1 MSSEAKSQ
9 GKDKDKDKSSKTHK
23 RKPSSEPKTP
33 SPFIT
38 RIVRR
43 VKDACDEYNER
54 MEDMKHGRRD
64 SMGRQTQKG
73 IEHYYEMERRRRK
86 RGDRRRGKK
95 EREQRKDAEGGG
107 GGVVEAL
114 MTGGRGEPG
123 HREGGSRRGTNDEV
137 PFIDPPA
144 MEGPIPET
152 LPDAEPE
159 GALPPPAIRDFAQE
173 ILPTTMEHAGSQGSR
188 ASGSNISPM
197 PSDHSISTTRAQVGP
212 RPIGQRAR
220 IKPPAGRGPPLDSED
235 EESPTSDEGS
245 ASEDEEDDQ
254 AAKEAR
260 AREVEA
266 AAGEGPIGEA
276 AAVSSPLPADGGAE
290 PDAKGSQEP
299 AGEEQPSG
307 IRGGGDGG
315 IVDLGDSDSDE
326 IDDDRQFEDAP
337 VYDERED
344 FDDEYTTAAGYYEPF
359 EAVGDATKGNGDR
372 NDEQPAK
379 HIRKEFQAK
388 DKHKDEFTHGQR
400 QDRLHGESQGI
411 FQSRERRPYN
421 AGAKEIFPEIF
432 TVRTPRPY
440 AHAKVGESSR
450 ARRTEA
456 PVGPGASHQH
466 HTKKSSE
473 PKPNEKNAPAS
484 FRDPDS
490 YEDFP
495 MPNSQPRAC
504 AGAGRTRDAH
514 KNRSAKAGLDTEADF
529 RYGRAYEPSQAE
541 PNMKSNVH
549 HDRRGDPFPNRESYY
564 EDEYDEENSSA
575 AQVPQDQME
584 RDAKVFERHAAAF
597 RERMERAS
605 AAPQK
610 RFTRGAAA
618 TFGNRPYAMLYA
630 ETVPQPRFPQQGE
643 PYPRQR
649 QSSFSNIFKG
659 PPYGNSF
666 GAGFSFSRKPRVV
679 PEDQESPVQDDRC
692 SQDGFQSSDAGVSED
707 ISSASE
713 QSSDTE
719 QIPKPCRKKAARRSY
734 DHGYSSNSA
743 EPPSRKP
750 AKAKAERSRAGAGI
764 PPLRSWRWT
773 KESKRHAT
781 ADSPPPP
788 KYKDVVKDIPPNY
801 YARLGLGEDAT
812 TEEIKKA
819 SKVMR
824 VKTHPDQVKR
834 GNPNMT
840 EEDMA
845 KVTATAANVGEA
857 ADVLEDPRKKTE
869 YDERI
874 RVWKR
879 KHGGRLPE
887 EEA

>member
-1 MSSEAKSQ
+1 MSSETKNQ
-9 GKDKDKDKSSKTHK
+9 GKDKDEDKSSKTHK
-23 RKPSSEPKTP
+23 RKSSSEPKIP

-43 VKDACDEYNER
+43 VKDAYDEYIER
-54 MEDMKHGRRD
+54 MEDMEHGRRD

-73 IEHYYEMERRRRK
+73 IEHYYEIERRRRK
-86 RGDRRRGKK
+86 REDRRRGKEK
-95 EREQRKDAEGGG
+95 REQKKDAEGGGVG

-123 HREGGSRRGTNDEV
+123 HRGGGSPRGTNDED
-137 PFIDPPA
+137 PFIHPPA
-144 MEGPIPET
+144 MEGPIHET
-152 LPDAEPE
+152 QPDAEPE
-159 GALPPPAIRDFAQE
+159 GALPPPAIGNFAQD
-173 ILPTTMEHAGSQGSR
+173 ILPTIMEHAGSQSSR
-188 ASGSNISPM
+188 ASRRKVSPM
-197 PSDHSISTTRAQVGP
+197 PSDHSISSTRAQVGP
-212 RPIGQRAR
+212 RPIGERVR
-220 IKPPAGRGPPLDSED
+220 IKAPAGRGPPLDSED

-254 AAKEAR
+254 AAKAARDREA
-260 AREVEA
+260 EA
-266 AAGEGPIGEA
+266 AAGEVPTGEA
-276 AAVSSPLPADGGAE
+276 AAVPSPP
-290 PDAKGSQEP
+290 P

-315 IVDLGDSDSDE
+315 IVDLDDYDADG

-337 VYDERED
+337 VYNERED

-359 EAVGDATKGNGDR
+359 ETVGDATKGKGDR

-388 DKHKDEFTHGQR
+388 DKQKDKLIHGQP
-400 QDRLHGESQGI
+400 QDHLRGVSQGM

-421 AGAKEIFPEIF
+421 VGAKEVFPEIF

-466 HTKKSSE
+466 HTKSSGE
-473 PKPNEKNAPAS
+473 PKPNGKKAPAL
-484 FRDPDS
+484 FRDSDS
-490 YEDFP
+490 DGDFP
-495 MPNSQPRAC
+495 TPNSQPRAC
-504 AGAGRTRDAH
+504 AGAGRTRDAR
-514 KNRSAKAGLDTEADF
+514 KNRSAKAGLDTEADLE
-529 RYGRAYEPSQAE
+529 YDRAYEPSQAK

-549 HDRRGDPFPNRESYY
+549 HNRRGDPFLNRESYHD
-564 EDEYDEENSSA
+564 DEYDDEDDSSA
-575 AQVPQDQME
+575 AQVSQDQKE

-597 RERMERAS
+597 RERIERAR

-610 RFTRGAAA
+610 QFIRGAAA
-618 TFGNRPYAMLYA
+618 AFVNRPYAMPHA
-630 ETVPQPRFPQQGE
+630 ERVPQPRFPQQGG

-649 QSSFSNIFKG
+649 QSSFGNTFKG
-659 PPYGNSF
+659 PPYGDSF
-666 GAGFSFSRKPRVV
+666 GAGSSFSRKPRVV
-679 PEDQESPVQDDRC
+679 PEDQESPVQDDRY
-692 SQDGFQSSDAGVSED
+692 SHDGSQSSDAGVSKD
-707 ISSASE
+707 TSSASE

-719 QIPKPCRKKAARRSY
+719 QIPTPYWKKAAQRSY
-734 DHGYSSNSA
+734 DHGYSSSSA
-743 EPPSRKP
+743 VPPPRKP
-750 AKAKAERSRAGAGI
+750 AKAKAERSRAEAGSS
-764 PPLRSWRWT
+764 PAKSWRT
-773 KESKRHAT
+773 NESKRHAT

-801 YARLGLGEDAT
+801 YARLGLSEDAT
-812 TEEIKKA
+812 AEEIKKA
-819 SKVMR
+819 SKMMR

-857 ADVLEDPRKKTE
+857 ADVLEDPRKKME